1 MPSRVAHDDLS
12 GGTGGIMNAGHQ
24 LALTCKD
31 CGFRE
36 TFFAPM
42 RSMLIMTLDRSMW
55 HSETEVVGTYT
66 CVDCHGTIQF
76 EKEQRE
82 MAAARK
88 RKRAS

>member
-1 MPSRVAHDDLS
+1 
-12 GGTGGIMNAGHQ
+12 MNAGHQ

-66 CVDCHGTIQF
+66 CVDCHGTTVGFAQYNAIQY

-82 MAAARK
+82 IAAARK